1 MSIRG
6 KVLALFFLFAV
17 APLLALG
24 VFSYVRSAGALQ
36 ELVRTQTTLIASRAA
51 TELGERYASEQAN
64 LGLLTD
70 NVETERIL
78 RAGSRASGAN
88 AARAEPQPYL
98 SDVWRAIGRDF
109 DWASLRDSAG
119 VELLRLGTP
128 ADGPDTT
135 HGYIETRE
143 VREPR
148 SGRLL
153 GTVQVAL
160 RLDSLLPRTALD
172 ARLGRRGS
180 SLVIDRAGDS
190 VLFEARGDNAPIGG
204 TSREVL
210 GAWRRWSAGAASH
223 GDTAGSFTAGD
234 SGSTTIA
241 GVVDMGSPRFSIISL
256 ATLEEFSPAFV
267 RIGHASLIMVAVVA
281 LTAAIAF
288 ILALWSVTHSL
299 SALTL
304 AAVEVGRGNLRPTL
318 PSAGNDEVGVLTR
331 EFGRMTARVQT
342 MMAEVEQSR
351 QMAAV
356 GAFASEIS
364 HEIRNPLTAI
374 KLNLQKLERAATQ
387 RQMPEELTRHVDLSL
402 RGVERLDRVVR
413 GVLRLG
419 RRSSTDRDAVSLAE
433 ALAAALDAARPDLE
447 RRGITVMQSAS
458 DPDAVVIGDRTMLE
472 GVFLNL
478 FTNAAE
484 AMPNGGTLSVA
495 LEVDEAAGSAR
506 VRIEDDG
513 PGVAE
518 ADRSRMFLPFH
529 TTKADGT
536 GLGLSLAQRTVEELN
551 GRIVVTARSD
561 GARGAAFVVELPRR
575 AQSPTELEGT

>member
-1 MSIRG
+1 MTIRG

-24 VFSYVRSAGALQ
+24 VFSYVRSIGALQ
-36 ELVRTQTTLIASRAA
+36 DLVRTQTTLIASRAA
-51 TELGERYASEQAN
+51 AELGARYASVQAN

-70 NVETERIL
+70 NVETERVL
-78 RAGSRASGAN
+78 SAGAGAAN
-88 AARAEPQPYL
+88 AARAEAPPYL
-98 SDVWRAIGRDF
+98 LDVWREIGRDF
-109 DWASLRDSAG
+109 NWASLRDSAG
-119 VELLRLGTP
+119 VEVLRLGTAA
-128 ADGPDTT
+128 ADPDAT

-143 VREPR
+143 VRDPR

-180 SLVIDRAGDS
+180 SLVIDRGGDS
-190 VLFEARGDNAPIGG
+190 VLFEARGENMAAIS

-210 GAWRRWSAGAASH
+210 GAWQRWSARATTR
-223 GDTAGSFTAGD
+223 GDTMGSFTAGD
-234 SGSTTIA
+234 SATIAIA
-241 GVVDMGSPRFSIISL
+241 GVVNMGSPGFSIISL
-256 ATLEEFSPAFV
+256 AALEEFSPAFV
-267 RIGHASLIMVAVVA
+267 RIGRASLIMVVAVA

-288 ILALWSVTHSL
+288 ILALWRVTSSL

-304 AAVEVGRGNLRPTL
+304 AVVEVGRGNLRPAL
-318 PSAGNDEVGVLTR
+318 PAVGNDEVGVLAR
-331 EFGRMTARVQT
+331 EFGRMTARVQA
-342 MMAEVEQSR
+342 MIAEIEQSR

-356 GAFASEIS
+356 GEFASDIS

-374 KLNLQKLERAATQ
+374 KLNLQKLERTAAQ
-387 RQMPEELTRHVDLSL
+387 RQMPEELARPVELAL

-419 RRSSTDRDAVSLAE
+419 RGRSTDRNAVSLAE
-433 ALAAALDAARPDLE
+433 ALSAALDAARPELE
-447 RRGITVMQSAS
+447 RRAIIVTQTTSGG
-458 DPDAVVIGDRTMLE
+458 DAVVVGDRTLLE

-478 FTNAAE
+478 VTNAAE
-484 AMPNGGTLSVA
+484 AMAHGGTLSVA
-495 LEVDEAAGSAR
+495 LEVDDAAGWAR

-518 ADRSRMFLPFH
+518 TDRSGIFLPFH
-529 TTKADGT
+529 TTKPDGT
-536 GLGLSLAQRTVEELN
+536 GLGLSLAQRTIEELN
-551 GRIVVTARSD
+551 GRIIVTTRCD
-561 GARGAAFVVELPRR
+561 GAQGAAFVVELPGR
-575 AQSPTELEGT
+575 AWSSMKLEPT